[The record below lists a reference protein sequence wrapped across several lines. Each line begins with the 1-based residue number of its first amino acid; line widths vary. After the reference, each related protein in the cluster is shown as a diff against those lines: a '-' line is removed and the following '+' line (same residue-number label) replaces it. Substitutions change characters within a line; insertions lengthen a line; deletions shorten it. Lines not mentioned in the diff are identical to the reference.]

1 MFSVKGRQEPLL
13 HNALHIHLYFHRST
27 DKYHWFRIERR
38 PGNRKCLPQKTP
50 HRPALHRE
58 HHSSDI
64 PIVGNRYLVPKKP
77 CDCYQERQIL
87 VFLLSYPYNFIQ
99 TSTLSHSNSQTNIE

>member
-27 DKYHWFRIERR
+27 DKYHWFRIEQR

-64 PIVGNRYLVPKKP
+64 PIVGNRYS
-77 CDCYQERQIL
+77 IL
-87 VFLLSYPYNFIQ
+87 SIQ
-99 TSTLSHSNSQTNIE
+99 FHSNVHVISLKLSNKYRIKFADLRYFCKGNHIHSYI